1 MRILVVEDDPKIADF
16 LRRGLTEHGY
26 AVDLADSAEV
36 AVDLVSEDIY
46 DVLIVDI
53 MLPGMDGLDFIE
65 LSRARGVQAPVL
77 ILSARRS
84 VDDRVVGLKRGGDD
98 YLTKPF
104 ALAELLARIE
114 ALLRRAPASESE
126 GSVLRVDDLSLDL
139 FRHEVRRGET
149 TIDLS
154 PREFAILEYLCRNQ
168 GRVVTRTM
176 ILDHVWNMRF
186 DPKTNVV
193 DVYIHRLREKIDRP
207 GSRQLI
213 NTIRGIGYV
222 LKA

>member
-1 MRILVVEDDPKIADF
+1 MRILVVEDDPKIAGF
-16 LRRGLTEHGY
+16 LRRGLAEHGY

-36 AVDLVSEDIY
+36 AIDLVSEDIY

-65 LSRARGVQAPVL
+65 LSRERGVSTPVL

-84 VDDRVVGLKRGGDD
+84 VDDRVVGLRRGGDD

-104 ALAELLARIE
+104 ALAELLARVE
-114 ALLRRAPASESE
+114 ALLRRSGPSPGEV
-126 GSVLRVDDLSLDL
+126 SVLVVDDLRVDLY
-139 FRHEVRRGET
+139 RHEVQRGERT
-149 TIDLS
+149 VDLS
-154 PREFAILEYLCRNQ
+154 PREFSILEYLCRNQ

-193 DVYIHRLREKIDRP
+193 DVYIHRLRDKIDRP
-207 GSRQLI
+207 GSRPLI